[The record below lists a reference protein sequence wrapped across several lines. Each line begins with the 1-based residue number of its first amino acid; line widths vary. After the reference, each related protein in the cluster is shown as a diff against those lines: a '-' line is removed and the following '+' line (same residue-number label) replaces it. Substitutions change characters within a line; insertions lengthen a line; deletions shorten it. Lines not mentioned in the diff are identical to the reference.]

1 MDESPVMVILYVGIA
16 AYVGNLY
23 WGDLQQWKKSQE
35 ATRGALPGATSPS
48 LAILVIG
55 IIGALLILAAETGG
69 EIALGISAEQSDM
82 VWYFVFASLGAG
94 IVEEVIFRGYLVVE
108 NKGRVALIT
117 SCVGYS
123 LLFAMIHPHLWSMD
137 NGFHLTLTEKGFFST
152 SILLANSLW
161 FYALRFAPWNKNRSI
176 FPCMLAHA
184 ASNLG
189 VFGVKWVQGFIIF

>member
-23 WGDLQQWKKSQE
+23 WGDLQQWKQSGE
-35 ATRGALPGATSPS
+35 ASRGALPGATSPS
-48 LAILVIG
+48 LAVLVIG

-69 EIALGISAEQSDM
+69 EIALGISAEQSDL

-108 NKGRVALIT
+108 NKGRVALIS
-117 SCVGYS
+117 SCVAYS
-123 LLFAMIHPHLWSMD
+123 LLFALIHPHLWSTYD
-137 NGFHLTLTEKGFFST
+137 GFHLTLTEKGFFS
-152 SILLANSLW
+152 SAILLANSLW

-189 VFGVKWVQGFIIF
+189 VFGVKWAQGFIIF

>member
-23 WGDLQQWKKSQE
+23 WGDLQQWKKSRE
-35 ATRGALPGATSPS
+35 AWRGALPGATSPS

-108 NKGRVALIT
+108 NKGRVALIS
-117 SCVGYS
+117 SCVAYS
-123 LLFAMIHPHLWSMD
+123 LLFALIHPHLWSTD
-137 NGFHLTLTEKGFFST
+137 DGFHLTLTEKGFFST

-161 FYALRFAPWNKNRSI
+161 FYALRFAPWNKNQSI